1 MSFIEKNGIKIDS
14 KIIEF
19 INLEAIP
26 GTNIKVDSFWK
37 SFSEIALELAPV
49 NQKLIKKREVIQK
62 KLDDWHKSNNHK

>member
-49 NQKLIKKREVIQK
+49 NQKLIKKREPLQ
-62 KLDDWHKSNNHK
+62 L